1 MLQAVWL
8 MMKESVMQQ
17 TWILYPLFVMVLLS
31 IVVGL
36 RMLQL
41 RFRAVLQDGLPAAYF
56 EYNRGGKA
64 PAYMMRAEQHYI
76 NLYETPVLFYMV
88 VMLIYVLNMT
98 SVLTLS
104 LAWAY
109 VASRLLHAYVHMG
122 QNRLVNRRRIFL
134 GSIVLITL
142 LWVDVLVNL

>member
-1 MLQAVWL
+1 
-8 MMKESVMQQ
+8 MQQ

-41 RFRAVLQDGLPAAYF
+41 RFRAVGQDGLPPAYF
-56 EYNRGGKA
+56 QLNRGGKP
-64 PAYMMRAEQHYI
+64 PAYMVQAEQHYT
-76 NLYETPVLFYMV
+76 NLYETPLLFYTV
-88 VMLIYVLNMT
+88 VILIYVLNMT
-98 SVLTLS
+98 SVINLV

-122 QNRLVNRRRIFL
+122 QNRLANRRRVFL
-134 GSIVLITL
+134 GSIALLTL
-142 LWVDVLVNL
+142 LWTSVLMNLLGQTAGPSL